1 MTIKLAELKPDAGS
15 QQAQLAALNEVAAMA
30 AEGKLDAV
38 AVVALTRDGDAQVRV
53 AVGRSSFAVVGALNA
68 AILAVLDEVES

>member
-68 AILAVLDEVES
+68 AILAVLDGVES